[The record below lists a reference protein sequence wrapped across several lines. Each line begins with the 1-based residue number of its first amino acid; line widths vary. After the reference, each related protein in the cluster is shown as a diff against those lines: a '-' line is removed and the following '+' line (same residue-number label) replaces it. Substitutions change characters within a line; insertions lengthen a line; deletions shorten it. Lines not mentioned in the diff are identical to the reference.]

1 MIQIIGSVLLFG
13 TCTALGFSAG
23 FRLKERVK
31 ELRLLVA
38 ALEEMER
45 ELQCRLTPLP
55 ELLSTLSN
63 HLDGPVGVFFRLCVS
78 GLNGLGERSFSSL
91 WREALEAAELR
102 LEEEDKVLLE
112 ELGNSLGRYD
122 GLRQCEAI
130 AQVRGRLE
138 TNRTDAEER
147 WERLGRVYRT
157 LGVAG
162 GAFLVIVL
170 I

>member
-1 MIQIIGSVLLFG
+1 MRCVPACDLVEAGAGRKPQRRGGGIDVIQIIGSVLLFG
-13 TCTALGFSAG
+13 TCTALGFGAG

-31 ELRLLVA
+31 ELSFLVV

-91 WREALEAAELR
+91 WREALEAADPAPGGGGQGPVGGIGKQLR
-102 LEEEDKVLLE
+102 A
-112 ELGNSLGRYD
+112 
-122 GLRQCEAI
+122 LRRSQ
-130 AQVRGRLE
+130 
-138 TNRTDAEER
+138 TM
-147 WERLGRVYRT
+147 
-157 LGVAG
+157 
-162 GAFLVIVL
+162 
-170 I
+170 